1 MVKGGPLLDCRLV
14 VQRLERTFN
23 THHGKGLLHSYIC
36 WAKVS
41 TLCGMCWVGSF
52 TKTAQAELES
62 G

>member
-1 MVKGGPLLDCRLV
+1 LLDCRLV